1 MTIKAMTVNKESKL
15 THAQAVRDYVV
26 SVIDFEGTNA
36 EKLKFFFGTFES
48 EYGYNVARMGLQ
60 KALSEYLRGLPSVI
74 NQEFTCYEISKLLVK
89 WEYLNQSDLDSET
102 YAKENKVEKELENYW
117 KYLAMA
123 LIVTGRSAKV
133 IS

>member
-1 MTIKAMTVNKESKL
+1 MTIKTMTVNKESKL

-26 SVIDFEGTNA
+26 SVIDFEGTNS
-36 EKLKFFFGTFES
+36 EKLKFFFETFES

-74 NQEFTCYEISKLLVK
+74 NQEFTNYEICKLLVK

-123 LIVTGRSAKV
+123 LIVRGKSAKV